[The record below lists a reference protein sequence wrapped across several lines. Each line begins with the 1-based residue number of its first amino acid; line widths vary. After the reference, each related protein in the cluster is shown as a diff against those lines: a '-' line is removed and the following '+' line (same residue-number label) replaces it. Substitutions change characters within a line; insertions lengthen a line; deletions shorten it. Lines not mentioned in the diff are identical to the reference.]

1 MIYPVREAT
10 REDIVGLDLRD
21 YNDDTECPIE
31 YIQYPHPQ
39 VKQFGEFNIASKKS
53 LSSHYE
59 GEDKSRWCATKLE
72 RYSKQLRKA
81 HKGLLAVDLKT
92 EEYFLQ
98 LVLERSLAEV
108 DQLRLM
114 HAKVDEAAPQNSPT
128 VDAGIQCEK
137 SSSDEDDD
145 EGNSNEQR
153 RRTRGVI
160 SGVQDQ
166 IEPLRVG
173 DRIAYYKPQ
182 GTAGDPTALCENTIL
197 YIDPKGRHP
206 LTIDDAFTNLPPD
219 HLVKR
224 IQRNRRGKL
233 VDNDGGQWRSIDKFI
248 LKKEGDP
255 NAFGNVLRGE
265 HDRNAEIIQRV
276 KDNAISKME
285 KDGFCPRDMLR

>member
-1 MIYPVREAT
+1 MIYPVRVAT
-10 REDIVGLDLRD
+10 RADIVGLDLRD
-21 YNDDTECPIE
+21 YNDETECPVE
-31 YIQYPHPQ
+31 YVQYPHPQ
-39 VKQFGEFNIASKKS
+39 MKQFGEFNIASKKS
-53 LSSHYE
+53 LSPYYE
-59 GEDKSRWCATKLE
+59 GEDRSRWCATKLE
-72 RYSKQLRKA
+72 RYSKQLRRA
-81 HKGLLAVDLKT
+81 HKGLLAIDLKT

-108 DQLRLM
+108 EQVMLM
-114 HAKVDEAAPQNSPT
+114 RAKVDEAIPQDSPT
-128 VDAGIQCEK
+128 MDAEIECEK
-137 SSSDEDDD
+137 LSPDEYDD
-145 EGNSNEQR
+145 EGNANGCR
-153 RRTRGVI
+153 RKTRGVK
-160 SGVQDQ
+160 SGLQGQ
-166 IEPLRVG
+166 TEPLRVG

-206 LTIDDAFTNLPPD
+206 LTIDDAFANLPPD

-224 IQRNRRGKL
+224 IQRYRRGKL

-276 KDNAISKME
+276 KDDAIAKME